1 MPCEYCC
8 ELLCVVRHCGE
19 NEEVNLGPCY
29 PRLSLAMA
37 EYNYDG
43 GLAAYFLLTFLALI
57 LIPLTWS
64 LVANLSKYSRHLD
77 LHFALTS
84 QI

>member
-1 MPCEYCC
+1 VNISVNYYALCAIVVKMGRSQ
-8 ELLCVVRHCGE
+8 LLD
-19 NEEVNLGPCY
+19 LAIL

-64 LVANLSKYSRHLD
+64 IVANLSK
-77 LHFALTS
+77 
-84 QI
+84 